1 MGAFFCWHGTCYIY
15 VSLSRRP
22 GGLLAAVRRPATRYP
37 RKREALDSDP
47 VGNREK
53 EECDGTHATRT
64 NTPVFQSR
72 AAHSVSHWRRRRR
85 LDPWA
90 SRPCSA
96 EARH

>member
-47 VGNREK
+47 VGIRDK

-64 NTPVFQSR
+64 KTRVFQRR
-72 AAHSVSHWRRRRR
+72 AAQRGNHWLRVRR
-85 LDPWA
+85 LA
-90 SRPCSA
+90 ARRPLRGSGA
-96 EARH
+96 QTD